1 MQDPSLYDARHP
13 WDDVSS
19 IGVPCVASTPR
30 WSTKEQ
36 GLASSIVSLPESY
49 GSSGTSAQASTAA
62 SSPPPNPGPSSGDHS
77 STGTSSAS
85 SSSASSSSDDARAF
99 EWPPLRDY
107 FIKSMDDSE
116 AERSRT
122 GPSGMPEIT
131 WESGKPSLRV
141 KRLIVDEC
149 VRPVQRTRGRF
160 ITYRDPVHFGRLDFS
175 DEMPGA
181 ALLTREAFEAGGANA
196 ISANRSSH
204 CEQHDAPQD
213 WSPVA
218 VVGDIMVRG
227 QVPNVGGDKEA
238 LHERFEGYIRALAS
252 NPIRSHAFGFILV
265 ESTLVIF
272 LCTHSGLL
280 FSPDIECTE
289 ANGYLSTFFA
299 RLLSLTDSELGIVA
313 SLSAYPFAFA
323 GLPLRVPRYRKHL
336 ASVPTFSRVEVV
348 EQLCRSTFWD
358 GRCTSA
364 YRVRAT
370 RGGGEK
376 EASTSTQEYA
386 MTVSFVAAPR
396 SDEHDRIRLSI
407 ATASPEEREGLT
419 NIVDVYRE
427 SEFTVVPKFLGGGG
441 GLPRGFRFTP
451 RAMEVAFHEQCFDPI
466 WVIDSTVSL
475 ARVILGVAKGL
486 RNLYRMHILHRD
498 VSAGNI
504 LVAPDGQGVLIDY
517 DLAIYIKDDGP
528 APAERYRRAGTL
540 AFLAR
545 QRFPPLGGVGPPLPH
560 QPWHDIES
568 LAYVILY
575 LIFSRP
581 EGPNGP
587 KAMIPTTR
595 ILWSGWED
603 PGSFPAESK
612 MVLFRS
618 HYGLQKTLQ
627 PYTSYWTGV
636 FDLLGI
642 VMHFCG
648 LDHPRSRNLRQR
660 EEAEVKAPWE
670 QGKLSHDGLISDLA
684 ALVDR
689 P

>member
-36 GLASSIVSLPESY
+36 GWPRR
-49 GSSGTSAQASTAA
+49 
-62 SSPPPNPGPSSGDHS
+62 
-77 STGTSSAS
+77 
-85 SSSASSSSDDARAF
+85 SSSSDDARAF

-131 WESGKPSLRV
+131 WESGKPSLVSRPPLTRNGLSQPGAARGKRV
-141 KRLIVDEC
+141 KRLIVDDAF
-149 VRPVQRTRGRF
+149 RSPGLLR
-160 ITYRDPVHFGRLDFS
+160 RDAGCCPPH
-175 DEMPGA
+175 
-181 ALLTREAFEAGGANA
+181 REAFEAGGANA

-218 VVGDIMVRG
+218 VV
-227 QVPNVGGDKEA
+227 
-238 LHERFEGYIRALAS
+238 GYIRALAS

-323 GLPLRVPRYRKHL
+323 GCLCGCLDIASTWRQSPRSVASRLWNSSAGAPFGMDGARRPIESGRPEAVARRKRPPRRVDQHCRCVPRE
-336 ASVPTFSRVEVV
+336 RVH
-348 EQLCRSTFWD
+348 
-358 GRCTSA
+358 RCA
-364 YRVRAT
+364 QV
-370 RGGGEK
+370 
-376 EASTSTQEYA
+376 
-386 MTVSFVAAPR
+386 
-396 SDEHDRIRLSI
+396 
-407 ATASPEEREGLT
+407 
-419 NIVDVYRE
+419 
-427 SEFTVVPKFLGGGG
+427 LGGGG

-568 LAYVILY
+568 LAYNPLVRL
-575 LIFSRP
+575 
-581 EGPNGP
+581 
-587 KAMIPTTR
+587 
-595 ILWSGWED
+595 ED

-648 LDHPRSRNLRQR
+648 WIIPGV
-660 EEAEVKAPWE
+660 AT
-670 QGKLSHDGLISDLA
+670 
-684 ALVDR
+684 
-689 P
+689 

>member
-19 IGVPCVASTPR
+19 IGVPCVASTPG

-49 GSSGTSAQASTAA
+49 ESSGTSAQASTAA
-62 SSPPPNPGPSSGDHS
+62 SSPPPNPSSDDHS

-85 SSSASSSSDDARAF
+85 SSSGSSSSDDGRGF

-107 FIKSMDDSE
+107 FIKSMHDSE
-116 AERSRT
+116 AEGSRT
-122 GPSGMPEIT
+122 APSGMPEIT
-131 WESGKPSLRV
+131 WESGKPSL
-141 KRLIVDEC
+141 
-149 VRPVQRTRGRF
+149 RTRGRF

-175 DEMPGA
+175 DKMPGA
-181 ALLTREAFEAGGANA
+181 ALLTREAFEAGGAD
-196 ISANRSSH
+196 ANRSSH
-204 CEQHDAPQD
+204 CEQHETPQD
-213 WSPVA
+213 WSRVA
-218 VVGDIMVRG
+218 VVGDIM
-227 QVPNVGGDKEA
+227 
-238 LHERFEGYIRALAS
+238 GYIRALAT
-252 NPIRSHAFGFILV
+252 NPIRLHAFGFILV

-272 LCTHSGLL
+272 LCTHGGLL

-289 ANGYLSTFFA
+289 ANGHLSTFFT

-358 GRCTSA
+358 GRSTSA

-386 MTVSFVAAPR
+386 MTVSFVAEPR

-427 SEFTVVPKFLGGGG
+427 GEFTVVPKFLGSGGG
-441 GLPRGFRFTP
+441 VPRGFRFTP

-475 ARVILGVAKGL
+475 ARVILSVAKGL

-504 LVAPDGQGVLIDY
+504 MVAPDGQGVLIDY

-528 APAERYRRAGTL
+528 APAERYRRAGTF

-575 LIFSRP
+575 LVFSRP

-595 ILWSGWED
+595 IIWSGWED

-618 HYGLQKTLQ
+618 HYGLQKNFNPTHL
-627 PYTSYWTGV
+627 
-636 FDLLGI
+636 I
-642 VMHFCG
+642 G
-648 LDHPRSRNLRQR
+648 LAFSTYSESSCTFAGWIIR
-660 EEAEVKAPWE
+660 
-670 QGKLSHDGLISDLA
+670 GLAS
-684 ALVDR
+684 
-689 P
+689 